1 LSTGG
6 EQNTSGYKKS
16 FVVGNC
22 GSAGARMLAQE
33 EGEQSEELSIHPNPV
48 VDELYFNFGKSFE
61 GGSLKIVTAIGKEE
75 IVRQKVSS
83 GKVNVSDLAPGLY
96 ILMVNKDQRNAMKR
110 FVKK

>member
-1 LSTGG
+1 MVTANTPYQINAAAGATIYYYYTYSLSTGG

-75 IVRQKVSS
+75 IVRQ
-83 GKVNVSDLAPGLY
+83 
-96 ILMVNKDQRNAMKR
+96 
-110 FVKK
+110 